1 MAAARLCFRIRAE
14 YWNGEKGALPVG
26 SDDSDGVGRGA
37 VAAGDV
43 LLAGGAGVG
52 EEGLGGQGRRRGR
65 GAAGG
70 DVQDAAADA
79 GVLGRRDLVGA
90 RAQQL
95 GARVLLQ
102 VPRQVR
108 LEHAELLLLLLVVV
122 GSGGGRHL
130 GLRVAAAA
138 PAAAPAAAVA
148 GGGGHG
154 GGAPV
159 GGAASH
165 VRRRGVRGLL
175 REASLEALRAF
186 TGGPY
191 SLRRFRSWRRRCVRE
206 GRSVCAGESVIGFPR

>member
-1 MAAARLCFRIRAE
+1 MK
-14 YWNGEKGALPVG
+14 KGPLSPVG
-26 SDDSDGVGRGA
+26 SDDSDGVWRGA

-70 DVQDAAADA
+70 DVQDAAADT
-79 GVLGRRDLVGA
+79 GVLGRRDLVRA

-95 GARVLLQ
+95 RARVLLQ

-108 LEHAELLLLLLVVV
+108 LEHAELLLFLLVVV

-130 GLRVAAAA
+130 GLCVAAAA
-138 PAAAPAAAVA
+138 PAAAPAATVA
-148 GGGGHG
+148 RGGGHG
-154 GGAPV
+154 GGPPV

-175 REASLEALRAF
+175 QEAGLVRSAACRLPLPAGLTPFCASGPRVPGGGGACEKGALSALESLSLAF
-186 TGGPY
+186 LADPPVAP
-191 SLRRFRSWRRRCVRE
+191 S
-206 GRSVCAGESVIGFPR
+206 